1 MTVFTGT
8 IQTVSSGETSTY
20 PAKIDGYRDALKA
33 LTEAWTSYTPTW
45 TGATT
50 NPVLNN
56 GSFSGSAYA
65 QIGKLVI
72 FRIVLTMGSTTTYG
86 SGAWSITLPV
96 APKNAGRWSFPAVD
110 ISDTGTA
117 SYSGRMVAAG
127 GSPAGLLLTAG
138 TSAGGPDRLITATV
152 PHTWANT
159 DFLTLNGVY
168 EAA

>member
-1 MTVFTGT
+1 VTTWTGT
-8 IQTVSSGETSTY
+8 VPTFTAGDTTTVPTNLNTV
-20 PAKIDGYRDALKA
+20 RDALKA
-33 LTEAWTSYTPTW
+33 LSEAWTAYTPTW
-45 TGATT
+45 TGASS
-50 NPVLNN
+50 NPSLGN
-56 GSFSGSAYA
+56 GSFAGSAYCR
-65 QIGKLVI
+65 IGKLVH

-86 SGAWSITLPV
+86 SGAWSITLPA

-117 SYSGRMVAAG
+117 SYSGRMVAAS

-138 TSAGGPDRLITATV
+138 TSAGGPDRSITATV

-159 DFLTLNGVY
+159 DFLTVSGVY